1 MSFLFDGIEVHME
14 QKQMNWKRMIIYAL
28 IMAALAGVTFYV
40 LFKDSSISEIRSVIR
55 GANLWYAAA
64 GIGFMCLFALCEAAI
79 IRGLLRIFR
88 RRIPWSRAWQYSF
101 AGFYFSSITPSA
113 TGGQPMQ
120 FYYMTRD
127 GLNGAQSTFT
137 LLTVTACYQM
147 AVLVYGTLSVFLN
160 YHYIKSLPSIIHWL
174 IILGV
179 LANGLAALF
188 ILAVIFSRRP
198 VEKMVIRILTLL
210 HRLHLVKD
218 REKTAARMEEMM
230 EEYAQGGVYLRSNPL
245 VFLKVMVYTFL
256 QLTFLYLSSYCAC
269 LALGLAQ
276 VPVHRFLM
284 MQAVLSLAV
293 SAVPLPGS
301 VGASESSFLI
311 LFGSLFNPGQI
322 LPVMLMAR
330 GISFYSF
337 LVISGLVVLYLQFHR
352 RFFAFP
358 S

>member
-1 MSFLFDGIEVHME
+1 ME
-14 QKQMNWKRMIIYAL
+14 QKQMNWKRMIIYAV
-28 IMAALAGVTFYV
+28 IMAALAGITFFV

-55 GANLWYAAA
+55 EANLWYAVL
-64 GIGFMCLFALCEAAI
+64 GIGCMCMFALCEAAI
-79 IRGLLRIFR
+79 IRGLLKIFR
-88 RRIPWSRAWQYSF
+88 RRIPWSRAWQYAF

-137 LLTVTACYQM
+137 LLTVTAAYQM
-147 AVLVYGTLSVFLN
+147 AVLVYGTLSIFLN
-160 YHYIKSLPSIIHWL
+160 YPYIKGLPSIIHWL

-188 ILAVIFSRRP
+188 ILAVIFWRKP
-198 VEKMVIRILTLL
+198 VEKMVLKVLSIL
-210 HRLHLVKD
+210 HRIHLVKD
-218 REKTAARMEEMM
+218 REKASARMEELM
-230 EEYAQGGVYLRSNPL
+230 EEYAQGGVYLRSKPL
-245 VFLKVMVYTFL
+245 VFLKVIVYTFL

-269 LALGLAQ
+269 LALGLTD
-276 VPVHRFLM
+276 VPVLQFLM

-301 VGASESSFLI
+301 VGASESSFLV
-311 LFGSLFNPGQI
+311 LFGSLFTSGQI
-322 LPVMLMAR
+322 LPVMLLAR